1 MAIVRDL
8 KTGEFMEIPD
18 KDAKKFVIPAEKVR
32 ETLTAAGIGGPE
44 GGGPAPEGGFQG
56 PLPNLVLN
64 LNLNEL
70 LARGAGQPMM
80 PQMMPPQMP
89 QMPMPQMAHAGG
101 PPMPGPGGPHGPRVA
116 PQWWVGPLGGVH
128 PGHPGWGWHHPY
140 YGGWHYGW

>member
-8 KTGEFMEIPD
+8 KTGEFLEIPD
-18 KDAKKFVIPAEKVR
+18 KDARKFVIPAEKVR
-32 ETLTAAGIGGPE
+32 ETLQAAGIGGEP
-44 GGGPAPEGGFQG
+44 GPAPEGGFQG

-70 LARGAGQPMM
+70 LARGGGQAMM
-80 PQMMPPQMP
+80 PQMP
-89 QMPMPQMAHAGG
+89 QMPMPQPAMAGAPAPMMHHAH
-101 PPMPGPGGPHGPRVA
+101 PGPRVA

-140 YGGWHYGW
+140 YGWHYGW